1 MFVVLV
7 RHAEPA
13 TGGTDPGLSQGGARR
28 ATRLAKMLAD
38 AGITDIF
45 TSDLRRTRET
55 AQPLASLSSITPVVI
70 ASNPAA
76 AAAQIRAAGKRV
88 LVVGHTNTVPLIIKA
103 LGGHAI
109 IRWHEM
115 TIVQDADGNP
125 DFHLTGGM
133 AEHVRLLGIDR
144 VHLSMSHDAGIASAF
159 VVLESDRSAG

>member
-1 MFVVLV
+1 MIIGIGIDVVDIARFERQLAGTPALLG
-7 RHAEPA
+7 RLFAESERDRPA
-13 TGGTDPGLSQGGARR
+13 RSLAARF
-28 ATRLAKMLAD
+28 AAK
-38 AGITDIF
+38 
-45 TSDLRRTRET
+45 E
-55 AQPLASLSSITPVVI
+55 SL
-70 ASNPAA
+70 
-76 AAAQIRAAGKRV
+76 
-88 LVVGHTNTVPLIIKA
+88 IKA

-133 AEHVRLLGIDR
+133 AEHVRLLGVDR